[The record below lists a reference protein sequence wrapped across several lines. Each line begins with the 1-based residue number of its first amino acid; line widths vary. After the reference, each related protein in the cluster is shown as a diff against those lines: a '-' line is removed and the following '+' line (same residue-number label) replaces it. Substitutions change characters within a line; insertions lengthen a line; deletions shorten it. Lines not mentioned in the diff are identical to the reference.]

1 VISENPDTYME
12 VRLPNSHVTLICGG
26 TAPIGANIALHLAR
40 AGAGSVIITGR
51 DESRGADAV
60 AALRQQVPTTSFNF
74 IRADLR
80 EPKDAASMFEF
91 VDSHCGG
98 LDAYVHCIPPGA
110 AGGSLVNADLDRFR
124 SGVFVGLAALADMC
138 RRAARAITGR
148 GGGNILIFSSDA
160 GRVASPGH
168 SLVATIQSGVMAL
181 TRSLALELASD
192 QIRVNCISPTYVRDT
207 PLFDRLMQT
216 PEIAG
221 AIERA
226 AKRAGLGLPA
236 PTDIAPLATF
246 LISPLASK
254 ITGQIISVNG
264 GLSAA

>member
-1 VISENPDTYME
+1 ME
-12 VRLPNSHVTLICGG
+12 VKLPSTHVTLICGG
-26 TAPIGANIALHLAR
+26 TAPIGASIALQLAR
-40 AGAGSVIITGR
+40 TGAGSVIITGR
-51 DESRGADAV
+51 DESRGAAAL
-60 AALRQQVPTTSFNF
+60 AALRRDAPTTSFNF
-74 IRADLR
+74 VRADLR
-80 EPKDAASMFEF
+80 AETDAAAMFEF
-91 VDSHCGG
+91 VDKHCGG

-110 AGGSLVNADLDRFR
+110 AGGSLASADLERFR
-124 SGVFVGLAALADMC
+124 SSLTVGLAALADMC
-138 RRAARAITGR
+138 RRAARMIKGR

-181 TRSLALELASD
+181 TRSLALELSSD

-207 PLFDRLMQT
+207 PLFDRLMQM
-216 PEIAG
+216 PAVAG
-221 AIERA
+221 GIEKA

-236 PTDIAPLATF
+236 PADIAPLAAF

>member
-1 VISENPDTYME
+1 ME
-12 VRLPNSHVTLICGG
+12 VKLPSTHVALICGG
-26 TAPIGANIALHLAR
+26 TAPIGSNIALQLAR
-40 AGAGSVIITGR
+40 AGAGGVIITGR
-51 DESRGADAV
+51 DESRGAAAV
-60 AALRQQVPTTSFNF
+60 ASLRREVPATSFDF
-74 IRADLR
+74 VRADLR
-80 EPKDAASMFEF
+80 EQSEAASMFEF
-91 VDSHCGG
+91 VDKHCGG
-98 LDAYVHCIPPGA
+98 LDAYVHCVPPGA
-110 AGGSLVNADLDRFR
+110 AAGSLASADIDRFR
-124 SGVFVGLAALADMC
+124 SSLAIGLGALADVC
-138 RRAARAITGR
+138 RRAARMIKSR

-207 PLFDRLMQT
+207 PLLDRLMQT
-216 PEIAG
+216 PAAAG

-226 AKRAGLGLPA
+226 GKRAGLGLPA
-236 PTDIAPLATF
+236 PADIAPLAAF

>member
-1 VISENPDTYME
+1 ME
-12 VRLPNSHVTLICGG
+12 VKLPSTHVALICGG
-26 TAPIGANIALHLAR
+26 TAPIGAQIALQVAQ
-40 AGAGSVIITGR
+40 AGAGIVVVASR
-51 DESRGADAV
+51 DESRGV
-60 AALRQQVPTTSFNF
+60 AILAELRRNAPTTCFDF
-74 IRADLR
+74 IRVDLR
-80 EPKDAASMFEF
+80 EQASGASMLDF
-91 VDSHCGG
+91 VEAQYGG
-98 LDAYVHCIPPGA
+98 LDTYVHCVPPGA
-110 AGGSLVNADLDRFR
+110 AGGLLENADLDRFR
-124 SGVFVGLAALADMC
+124 SSLEVGLGALADMC
-138 RRAARAITGR
+138 RRVARLIKQR
-148 GGGNILIFSSDA
+148 GGGSILIFSSDA

-181 TRSLALELASD
+181 TRSLSLELSSD

-216 PEIAG
+216 PAVAR
-221 AIERA
+221 AIEKA

-236 PTDIAPLATF
+236 PEDIAPLATF

>member
-1 VISENPDTYME
+1 VSSGIDME
-12 VRLPNSHVTLICGG
+12 VNLPSTHVALICGG
-26 TAPIGANIALHLAR
+26 TAPIGSSIARQLAR
-40 AGAGSVIITGR
+40 AGAGSVIVTGR
-51 DESRGADAV
+51 DEPRGAATIV
-60 AALRQQVPTTSFNF
+60 ALRRDVPTTSFEF
-74 IRADLR
+74 VRVDLR
-80 EPKDAASMFEF
+80 EPMGPASMFEF
-91 VDSHCGG
+91 IDGQCGG
-98 LDAYVHCIPPGA
+98 LDTYVHCIPPGA
-110 AGGSLVNADLDRFR
+110 AGGPLESADLDRFR
-124 SGVFVGLAALADMC
+124 SSLVVGLAALADMC
-138 RRAARAITGR
+138 RRAARLIKGR
-148 GGGNILIFSSDA
+148 GGGSILIFSSDA

-216 PEIAG
+216 PTVAG

-226 AKRAGLGLPA
+226 GKRAGLGLPTPA
-236 PTDIAPLATF
+236 DIAPLATF